1 MAKNFYETLGV
12 GESAS
17 AEEIK
22 KAFRALAKKYHP
34 DRNNGDKAAETKFKE
49 ISEAYNTLS
58 DPKKKAEYDTMLKYG
73 AFAGPGGGQPGAGFQ
88 NGGFDFSQFFHQGG
102 GGRGGFQTFRGSGAQ
117 GMEGFD
123 DILSSL
129 FGGGERD
136 FGRQPRRGRRAQKA
150 RKGADIAASI
160 TISFMEAVQGTT
172 RIIELS
178 PSGKKLSV
186 KVPKG
191 IDDAGKIRLRGQG
204 QPGPRGVKNG
214 DLIITVR
221 VMPDQN
227 FDRKGNDIYTT
238 AKVSLKTALL
248 GGKASVKTLTKT
260 VAVTVKPGTQP
271 GTLMRLKG
279 LGLAVGKTQGDLYCR
294 IEVEIPTELTDK
306 QRQLMEEWE

>member
-12 GESAS
+12 AESAG
-17 AEEIK
+17 ADEIK

-34 DRNNGDKAAETKFKE
+34 DRNNGDKSAETKFKE
-49 ISEAYNTLS
+49 ISEAYDTLS
-58 DPKKKAEYDTMLKYG
+58 DPKKKAEYDNMRKYG
-73 AFAGPGGGQPGAGFQ
+73 AFAGMGGQPGGSQ

-136 FGRQPRRGRRAQKA
+136 FGWQSRRTRRAQRA
-150 RKGADIAASI
+150 AEGADIKASI

-178 PSGKKLSV
+178 PSGKKLAV

-191 IDDAGKIRLRGQG
+191 IADAGKIRLRGQG

-214 DLIITVR
+214 DLIITVK

-227 FDRKGNDIYTT
+227 FDRKGNDIYTSV
-238 AKVSLKTALL
+238 KVSLKTALL

-279 LGLAVGKTQGDLYCR
+279 LGLAVGEKQGDLYCR
-294 IEVEIPTELTDK
+294 IEVEIPTELTEK
-306 QRQLMEEWE
+306 QRQLLEEWE